1 MKSSKRRDKLQ
12 VAAISSLVLVVAAGA
27 YAGAGAVSPNAAT
40 KSAKTG
46 TASAKP
52 TTSAKPSPLTAA
64 RADLAKGNAKK
75 ALTAIEAYLKTNP
88 QSAEGQYLAGEASL
102 KAGDAKTA
110 ARYLRTA
117 VRVGKGNAFSQ
128 KANALMMKL
137 PKDLMK
143 PRTGSD
149 TRMLASM
156 FGISRMRGD
165 GDEPRPT
172 VIDFYAAWC
181 QPCRSMD
188 KALDKAKQEYGDKI
202 SIMKVDIDDP
212 KNEKLVDQYEVS
224 PIPTVV
230 FLNTDG
236 EVVTYT
242 IGYAENNVTDGLK
255 KILQ

>member
-1 MKSSKRRDKLQ
+1 MKSTRRRTNVKL
-12 VAAISSLVLVVAAGA
+12 AAASSLVLAFGIGAFVA
-27 YAGAGAVSPNAAT
+27 AGAVSPKIANP
-40 KSAKTG
+40 SA
-46 TASAKP
+46 S
-52 TTSAKPSPLTAA
+52 SPLQGVMAS
-64 RADLAKGNAKK
+64 LAKGNAKK
-75 ALTAIEAYLKTNP
+75 ALADVEVYLQKNP
-88 QSAEGQYLAGEASL
+88 QSAQANYLAGEASF
-102 KAGDAKTA
+102 KAGDAKKA
-110 ARYLRTA
+110 AKYLRTA
-117 VRVGKGNAFSQ
+117 VRLGKGNAYSQ
-128 KANALMMKL
+128 KANALMLKL
-137 PKDLMK
+137 PKHLTK

-165 GDEPRPT
+165 GDGPKPT
-172 VIDFYAAWC
+172 VIDFYASWC

-202 SIMKVDIDDP
+202 QIMRVDIDDP

-236 EVVTYT
+236 EVVTYA

-255 KILQ
+255 KILNN

>member
-1 MKSSKRRDKLQ
+1 MKFTRRQANLRL
-12 VAAISSLVLVVAAGA
+12 AATSSLALIVGIGAFVGVGAA
-27 YAGAGAVSPNAAT
+27 SPKAAT
-40 KSAKTG
+40 
-46 TASAKP
+46 P
-52 TTSAKPSPLTAA
+52 AKPSPLAGA
-64 RADLAKGNAKK
+64 RAALAKGNAKK
-75 ALTAIEAYLKTNP
+75 ALVDIEAYLKTNP
-88 QSAEGQYLAGEASL
+88 QSPEAQYLAGEASL
-102 KAGDAKTA
+102 KAGDAKKA
-110 ARYLRTA
+110 AKYLRTA
-117 VRVGKGNAFSQ
+117 VRVGKGSAFSQ
-128 KANALMMKL
+128 KANALMLKL
-137 PKDLMK
+137 PKDLQK
-143 PRTGSD
+143 PRTGAE

-156 FGISRMRGD
+156 FGISRMRGTAD
-165 GDEPRPT
+165 GPVPT
-172 VIDFYAAWC
+172 VIDFYASWC

-255 KILQ
+255 KILSN